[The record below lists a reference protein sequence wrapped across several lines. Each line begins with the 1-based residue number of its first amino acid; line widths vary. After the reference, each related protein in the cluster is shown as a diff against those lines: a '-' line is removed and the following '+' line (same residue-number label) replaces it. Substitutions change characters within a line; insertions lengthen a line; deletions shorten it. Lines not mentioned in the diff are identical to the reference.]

1 MINNKSSEQRMQ
13 YYSETFDFYMD
24 SEDHPDFEPANDILG
39 QYIQSV
45 VADNPQLDSQD
56 PLWTEILKDDLMRF
70 LQALLSLYE
79 PIEKEHDKQ
88 SKMIYAFTK
97 ANMNGKRK
105 MWNVVSQ
112 TIKQFYAAQEVN
124 IEGYINQMQQMDEES
139 KSMVLSVL
147 AKDWEKANDE
157 YMERIEKEILDKNKN
172 IWECSVR
179 DHGIEDYERVRKI
192 EHVFYRY
199 PALTE
204 IVKIIGREQ
213 PENKKEQDDILF
225 KYKPLIVSNHM
236 TFKEVEEI
244 TTGRNLSHLVPT
256 EIAFLADS
264 FTESVFYQ
272 KFASYKLQLFSNRSK
287 ILGQEKTKQQICDK
301 PRLQIGP
308 IIVAVDTSES
318 MYGQPEKIANSLL
331 IQLVRMAKKQR
342 RKCFLITFSVKAQ
355 TIDLAHPANWDKLKD
370 FLDHGF
376 SGGTNGEEML
386 KIALRVL
393 ETETYSLADILIIS
407 DFKFSKPIKNT
418 IDKMCEERAMG
429 VRFYGLQIG
438 TTYSGAY
445 PFTFRQL
452 IRV

>member
-13 YYSETFDFYMD
+13 HYSETFDFYMD
-24 SEDHPDFEPANDILG
+24 SEEHPDFEPANDILG

-56 PLWTEILKDDLMRF
+56 PLWTEILKEDLMRF

-88 SKMIYAFTK
+88 SKMIDAFTK
-97 ANMNGKRK
+97 ANMNDKRK
-105 MWNVVSQ
+105 MWNAVSQ
-112 TIKQFYAAQEVN
+112 TIKQFYLPQEVN
-124 IEGYINQMQQMDEES
+124 IEGYINQMQQMDEEG
-139 KSMVLSVL
+139 KSSVLSAL
-147 AKDWEKANDE
+147 TKDWEKANNE
-157 YMERIEKEILDKNKN
+157 YMERKEKEILEKSKNN
-172 IWECSVR
+172 WECSVR
-179 DHGIEDYERVRKI
+179 DHGIEDYKRVKKI

-204 IVKIIGREQ
+204 ILKIIGREQ

-225 KYKPLIVSNHM
+225 KYKPLIVSNYA
-236 TFKEVEEI
+236 TFEEVEEI
-244 TTGRNLSHLVPT
+244 TTGRNLSHLVPA

-272 KFASYKLQLFSNRSK
+272 RFASDKLQLFSNRSK
-287 ILGQEKTKQQICDK
+287 IFGQEKTKQQICDK
-301 PRLQIGP
+301 PRLQMGP

-318 MYGQPEKIANSLL
+318 MCGQPEKIANSLL

-342 RKCFLITFSVKAQ
+342 RKCFLITFSVRAQ

-370 FLDHGF
+370 FLSHGF

-386 KIALRVL
+386 KIALRTL
-393 ETETYSLADILIIS
+393 KTETYSLADILIIS
-407 DFKFSKPIKNT
+407 DFEFPRPIKNT
-418 IDKMCEERAMG
+418 MDKMCEERAMG

-438 TTYSGAY
+438 TTSREYDKILD
-445 PFTFRQL
+445 R
-452 IRV
+452 IWKV

>member
-1 MINNKSSEQRMQ
+1 MMNNKSSEQRMQ

-45 VADNPQLDSQD
+45 VADNPQLDSQN

-355 TIDLAHPANWDKLKD
+355 TMDLAHPANWDKLKD

-407 DFKFSKPIKNT
+407 DFEFSKPIKNT

-438 TTYSGAY
+438 TASREYDKILD
-445 PFTFRQL
+445 R
-452 IRV
+452 IWKV

>member
-157 YMERIEKEILDKNKN
+157 YMKRIEKEILYKNKN

-407 DFKFSKPIKNT
+407 DFEFSKPIKNT

-438 TTYSGAY
+438 TASREYDKILD
-445 PFTFRQL
+445 R
-452 IRV
+452 IWKV

>member
-45 VADNPQLDSQD
+45 VADNPQLDSQN

-355 TIDLAHPANWDKLKD
+355 TMDLAHPANWDKLKD

-407 DFKFSKPIKNT
+407 DFEFSKPIKNT

-438 TTYSGAY
+438 TASREYDKILD
-445 PFTFRQL
+445 R
-452 IRV
+452 IWKV

>member
-45 VADNPQLDSQD
+45 VADNPQLDSQN

-244 TTGRNLSHLVPT
+244 TTGRNLSRLVPT

-355 TIDLAHPANWDKLKD
+355 TMDLAHPANWDKLKD

-407 DFKFSKPIKNT
+407 DFEFSKPIKNT

-438 TTYSGAY
+438 TASREYDKILD
-445 PFTFRQL
+445 R
-452 IRV
+452 IWKV

>member
-1 MINNKSSEQRMQ
+1 MINNKSSEQRML

-438 TTYSGAY
+438 TASREYDKILD
-445 PFTFRQL
+445 R
-452 IRV
+452 IWKV

>member
-1 MINNKSSEQRMQ
+1 MMNNKSSEQRMQ

-24 SEDHPDFEPANDILG
+24 SEDHPDFKPANDILG

-45 VADNPQLDSQD
+45 VADNPQLDSQN

-213 PENKKEQDDILF
+213 PENRKEQDDILF

-355 TIDLAHPANWDKLKD
+355 TMDLAHPANWDKLKD

-407 DFKFSKPIKNT
+407 DFEFSKPIKNT

-438 TTYSGAY
+438 TASREYDKILDRIWKG
-445 PFTFRQL
+445 
-452 IRV
+452 

>member
-1 MINNKSSEQRMQ
+1 MMNNKSSEQRMQ

-45 VADNPQLDSQD
+45 VADNPQLDSQN

-172 IWECSVR
+172 IRECSVR

-376 SGGTNGEEML
+376 SGGTNREEML

-407 DFKFSKPIKNT
+407 DFEFSKPIKNT

-438 TTYSGAY
+438 TVSREYDKILD
-445 PFTFRQL
+445 R
-452 IRV
+452 IWKV

>member
-1 MINNKSSEQRMQ
+1 MQ

-24 SEDHPDFEPANDILG
+24 SEDHPDFKPANDILG

-45 VADNPQLDSQD
+45 VADNPQLDSQN

-213 PENKKEQDDILF
+213 PENRKEQDDILF

-355 TIDLAHPANWDKLKD
+355 TMDLAHPANWDKLKD

-407 DFKFSKPIKNT
+407 DFEFSKPIKNT

-438 TTYSGAY
+438 TASREYDKILD
-445 PFTFRQL
+445 R
-452 IRV
+452 IWKV

>member
-1 MINNKSSEQRMQ
+1 MMNNKSSEQRMQ

-24 SEDHPDFEPANDILG
+24 SEDHPDFKPANDILG

-45 VADNPQLDSQD
+45 VADNPQLDSQN

-393 ETETYSLADILIIS
+393 ETETYSLADILIIYIFRS
-407 DFKFSKPIKNT
+407 IPVHFP
-418 IDKMCEERAMG
+418 A
-429 VRFYGLQIG
+429 
-438 TTYSGAY
+438 AY
-445 PFTFRQL
+445 
-452 IRV
+452 

>member
-407 DFKFSKPIKNT
+407 DFEFSKPIKNT

-438 TTYSGAY
+438 TASREYDKILD
-445 PFTFRQL
+445 R
-452 IRV
+452 IWKV

>member
-1 MINNKSSEQRMQ
+1 MMNNKSSEQRMQ

-24 SEDHPDFEPANDILG
+24 SEDHPDFKPANDILG

-45 VADNPQLDSQD
+45 VADNPQLDSQN

-213 PENKKEQDDILF
+213 PENRKEQDDILF

-308 IIVAVDTSES
+308 IIVAVD

-355 TIDLAHPANWDKLKD
+355 TMDLAHPANWDKLKD

-407 DFKFSKPIKNT
+407 DFEFSKPIKNT

-438 TTYSGAY
+438 TASREYDKILD
-445 PFTFRQL
+445 R
-452 IRV
+452 IWKV

>member
-1 MINNKSSEQRMQ
+1 MMNNKSSEQRMQ

-24 SEDHPDFEPANDILG
+24 SEDHPDFKPANDILG

-45 VADNPQLDSQD
+45 VADNPQLDSQN

-355 TIDLAHPANWDKLKD
+355 TMDLAHPANWDKLKD

-407 DFKFSKPIKNT
+407 DFEFSKPIKNT

-429 VRFYGLQIG
+429 VLRI
-438 TTYSGAY
+438 TDRYSI
-445 PFTFRQL
+445 P
-452 IRV
+452 

>member
-1 MINNKSSEQRMQ
+1 MMNNKSSEQRMQ

-45 VADNPQLDSQD
+45 VADNPQLDSQN

-355 TIDLAHPANWDKLKD
+355 TMDLAHPANWDKLKD

-407 DFKFSKPIKNT
+407 DFEFSKPIKNT

-438 TTYSGAY
+438 TVSREYDKILD
-445 PFTFRQL
+445 R
-452 IRV
+452 IWKV

>member
-1 MINNKSSEQRMQ
+1 MMNNKSSEQRMQ

-45 VADNPQLDSQD
+45 VADNPQLDSQN

-172 IWECSVR
+172 NWECSVR

-244 TTGRNLSHLVPT
+244 TTGRNLSRLVPT

-301 PRLQIGP
+301 PRPQIGP

-355 TIDLAHPANWDKLKD
+355 TMDLAHPANWDKLKD

-407 DFKFSKPIKNT
+407 DFEFSKPIKNT

-438 TTYSGAY
+438 TASREYDKILD
-445 PFTFRQL
+445 R
-452 IRV
+452 IWKV

>member
-1 MINNKSSEQRMQ
+1 MMNNKSSEQRMQ

-45 VADNPQLDSQD
+45 VADNPQLDSQN

-88 SKMIYAFTK
+88 SKMIYVFTK

-407 DFKFSKPIKNT
+407 DFEFSKPIKNT

-438 TTYSGAY
+438 TASREYDKILD
-445 PFTFRQL
+445 R
-452 IRV
+452 IWKV

>member
-1 MINNKSSEQRMQ
+1 MMNNKSSEQRMQ

-45 VADNPQLDSQD
+45 VADNPQLDSQN

-172 IWECSVR
+172 NWECSVR

-386 KIALRVL
+386 KIVLRVL

-407 DFKFSKPIKNT
+407 DFEFSKPIKNT

-438 TTYSGAY
+438 TASREYDKILD
-445 PFTFRQL
+445 R
-452 IRV
+452 IWKV

>member
-1 MINNKSSEQRMQ
+1 MMNNKSSEQRMQ

-24 SEDHPDFEPANDILG
+24 SEDHPDFKPANDILG

-45 VADNPQLDSQD
+45 VADNPQLDSQN

-407 DFKFSKPIKNT
+407 DFEFSKPI
-418 IDKMCEERAMG
+418 
-429 VRFYGLQIG
+429 
-438 TTYSGAY
+438 TYSGAY

>member
-1 MINNKSSEQRMQ
+1 MMNNKSSEQRMQ

-45 VADNPQLDSQD
+45 VADNPQLDSQN

-407 DFKFSKPIKNT
+407 DFEFSKPIKNT

-438 TTYSGAY
+438 TASREYDKILD
-445 PFTFRQL
+445 R
-452 IRV
+452 IWKV

>member
-1 MINNKSSEQRMQ
+1 MKNNKSSEQRMQ
-13 YYSETFDFYMD
+13 HYSETFDFYMD
-24 SEDHPDFEPANDILG
+24 SEEHPDFEPANDILG

-56 PLWTEILKDDLMRF
+56 PLWTEILKEDLMRF

-88 SKMIYAFTK
+88 SQMIDAFTK

-105 MWNVVSQ
+105 MWNAVSQ
-112 TIKQFYAAQEVN
+112 TIKQFYPPQEVN
-124 IEGYINQMQQMDEES
+124 IEGYINQMQQMDEEG
-139 KSMVLSVL
+139 KSTVLSALV
-147 AKDWEKANDE
+147 KDWEKANDE
-157 YMERIEKEILDKNKN
+157 YMKRTEKEILEKNKN
-172 IWECSVR
+172 NWEWSVR
-179 DHGIEDYERVRKI
+179 DHGIEDYKRVKKI

-204 IVKIIGREQ
+204 ILKIIGREQ

-225 KYKPLIVSNHM
+225 KYKPLIVSNYA
-236 TFKEVEEI
+236 TFEEVEEI
-244 TTGRNLSHLVPT
+244 TTGRNLSHLVPA

-272 KFASYKLQLFSNRSK
+272 KFASDKLQLFSNRSK
-287 ILGQEKTKQQICDK
+287 IFGQEKTKQQICDK
-301 PRLQIGP
+301 PRLQMGP

-318 MYGQPEKIANSLL
+318 MCGQPEKIAHSLL

-342 RKCFLITFSVKAQ
+342 RKCFLITFSVRAQ
-355 TIDLAHPANWDKLKD
+355 TIDLAHPANWNKLKD
-370 FLDHGF
+370 FLSHGF

-386 KIALRVL
+386 KIALRTL
-393 ETETYSLADILIIS
+393 KTETYSLADILIIS
-407 DFKFSKPIKNT
+407 DFEFSKPIQNT
-418 IDKMCEERAMG
+418 MDKMCEERAMG

-438 TTYSGAY
+438 TASHEYDKILD
-445 PFTFRQL
+445 R
-452 IRV
+452 IWKV

>member
-1 MINNKSSEQRMQ
+1 MMNNKSSEQRMQ

-24 SEDHPDFEPANDILG
+24 SEDHPDFKPANDILG

-45 VADNPQLDSQD
+45 GADNPQLDSQN

-213 PENKKEQDDILF
+213 PENRKEQDDILF

-355 TIDLAHPANWDKLKD
+355 TMDLAHPANWDKLKD

-407 DFKFSKPIKNT
+407 DFEFSKPIKNT

-438 TTYSGAY
+438 TASREYDKILD
-445 PFTFRQL
+445 R
-452 IRV
+452 IWKV

>member
-1 MINNKSSEQRMQ
+1 MMNNKSSEQRMQ

-45 VADNPQLDSQD
+45 VADNPQLDSQN

-172 IWECSVR
+172 NWECSVR

-355 TIDLAHPANWDKLKD
+355 TMDLAHPANWDKLKD

-407 DFKFSKPIKNT
+407 DFEFSKPIKNT

-438 TTYSGAY
+438 TASREYDKILD
-445 PFTFRQL
+445 R
-452 IRV
+452 IWKV

>member
-1 MINNKSSEQRMQ
+1 MMNNKSSEQRMQ

-24 SEDHPDFEPANDILG
+24 SEDHPDFKPANDILG

-45 VADNPQLDSQD
+45 VADNPQLDSQN

-213 PENKKEQDDILF
+213 PENRKEQDDILF

-355 TIDLAHPANWDKLKD
+355 TMDLAHPANWDKLKD

-407 DFKFSKPIKNT
+407 DFEFSKPIKNT

-438 TTYSGAY
+438 TASREYDKILD
-445 PFTFRQL
+445 R
-452 IRV
+452 IWKV

>member
-157 YMERIEKEILDKNKN
+157 YMKRIEKEILYKNKN

-376 SGGTNGEEML
+376 SGGTNGEDML

-393 ETETYSLADILIIS
+393 ETETYSLEDILIIS
-407 DFKFSKPIKNT
+407 DFEFSKPIKNT

-438 TTYSGAY
+438 TASREYDKILD
-445 PFTFRQL
+445 R
-452 IRV
+452 IWKV

>member
-1 MINNKSSEQRMQ
+1 MMNNKSSEQRMQ

-45 VADNPQLDSQD
+45 VADNPQLDSQN

-244 TTGRNLSHLVPT
+244 V
-256 EIAFLADS
+256 ES
-264 FTESVFYQ
+264 F
-272 KFASYKLQLFSNRSK
+272 KNKA
-287 ILGQEKTKQQICDK
+287 
-301 PRLQIGP
+301 
-308 IIVAVDTSES
+308 
-318 MYGQPEKIANSLL
+318 EKIWLK
-331 IQLVRMAKKQR
+331 RMGR
-342 RKCFLITFSVKAQ
+342 EDTELWYEEVDFS
-355 TIDLAHPANWDKLKD
+355 D
-370 FLDHGF
+370 
-376 SGGTNGEEML
+376 
-386 KIALRVL
+386 
-393 ETETYSLADILIIS
+393 TEILIIEWTHGNS
-407 DFKFSKPIKNT
+407 DNYKGVDIPVLLNSTPQETMAQKSKKP
-418 IDKMCEERAMG
+418 
-429 VRFYGLQIG
+429 
-438 TTYSGAY
+438 
-445 PFTFRQL
+445 
-452 IRV
+452 

>member
-13 YYSETFDFYMD
+13 HYSETFDFYMD
-24 SEDHPDFEPANDILG
+24 SEEHPDFEPANDILG

-56 PLWTEILKDDLMRF
+56 PLWTEILKEDLMRF

-88 SKMIYAFTK
+88 SKMIDAFTK
-97 ANMNGKRK
+97 ANMNDKRK
-105 MWNVVSQ
+105 MWNAVSQ
-112 TIKQFYAAQEVN
+112 TIKQFYLPQEVN
-124 IEGYINQMQQMDEES
+124 IEGYINQMQQMDEEG
-139 KSMVLSVL
+139 KSSVLSAL
-147 AKDWEKANDE
+147 TKDWEKANDE
-157 YMERIEKEILDKNKN
+157 YMERKEKEILEKSKNN
-172 IWECSVR
+172 WECSVR
-179 DHGIEDYERVRKI
+179 DHGIEDYKRVKKI

-204 IVKIIGREQ
+204 ILKIIGREQ

-225 KYKPLIVSNHM
+225 KYKPLIVSNYA
-236 TFKEVEEI
+236 TFEEVEEI
-244 TTGRNLSHLVPT
+244 TTGRNLSHLVPA

-272 KFASYKLQLFSNRSK
+272 RFASDKLQLFSNRSK
-287 ILGQEKTKQQICDK
+287 IFGQEKTKQQICDK

-355 TIDLAHPANWDKLKD
+355 TMDLAHPANWDKLKD

-407 DFKFSKPIKNT
+407 DFEFSKPIKNT

-438 TTYSGAY
+438 TVSREYDKILD
-445 PFTFRQL
+445 R
-452 IRV
+452 IWKV

>member
-1 MINNKSSEQRMQ
+1 MMNNKSSEQRMQ

-45 VADNPQLDSQD
+45 VADNPQLDSQN

-272 KFASYKLQLFSNRSK
+272 KFTSYKLQLFSNRSK

-342 RKCFLITFSVKAQ
+342 RKCFLVTFSVKAQ

-407 DFKFSKPIKNT
+407 DFEFSKPIKNT

-438 TTYSGAY
+438 TASREYDKILD
-445 PFTFRQL
+445 R
-452 IRV
+452 IWKV

>member
-1 MINNKSSEQRMQ
+1 MMNNKSSEQRMQ

-45 VADNPQLDSQD
+45 VADNPQLDSQN

-172 IWECSVR
+172 NWECSVR

-244 TTGRNLSHLVPT
+244 TTGRNLSRLVPT

-342 RKCFLITFSVKAQ
+342 RKCFLITFSVEAQ
-355 TIDLAHPANWDKLKD
+355 TMDLAHPANWDKLKD

-407 DFKFSKPIKNT
+407 DFEFSKPIKNT

-438 TTYSGAY
+438 TASREYDKILD
-445 PFTFRQL
+445 R
-452 IRV
+452 IWKV

>member
-1 MINNKSSEQRMQ
+1 MMNNKSSEQRMQ

-45 VADNPQLDSQD
+45 VADNPQFDSQN

-407 DFKFSKPIKNT
+407 DFEFSKPIKNT

-438 TTYSGAY
+438 TASREYDKILD
-445 PFTFRQL
+445 R
-452 IRV
+452 IWKV

>member
-1 MINNKSSEQRMQ
+1 MMNNKSSEQRMQ

-45 VADNPQLDSQD
+45 VADNPQLDSQN

-172 IWECSVR
+172 NWECSVR

-244 TTGRNLSHLVPT
+244 TTGRNLSRLVPT

-331 IQLVRMAKKQR
+331 IQLVRMAIKQR
-342 RKCFLITFSVKAQ
+342 RKCFLITFSVIAQ
-355 TIDLAHPANWDKLKD
+355 TMDLAHPANWDKLKD

-407 DFKFSKPIKNT
+407 DFEFSKPIKNT
-418 IDKMCEERAMG
+418 IYKMCEERAMG

-438 TTYSGAY
+438 TASREYDKILD
-445 PFTFRQL
+445 R
-452 IRV
+452 IWKV

>member
-1 MINNKSSEQRMQ
+1 MMNNKSSEQRMQ

-45 VADNPQLDSQD
+45 VADNPQLDSQN

-244 TTGRNLSHLVPT
+244 TTGRNLSRLVPT

-355 TIDLAHPANWDKLKD
+355 TMDLAHPANWDKLKD

-407 DFKFSKPIKNT
+407 DFEFSKPIKNT

-438 TTYSGAY
+438 TASREYDKILD
-445 PFTFRQL
+445 R
-452 IRV
+452 IWKV

>member
-1 MINNKSSEQRMQ
+1 MMNNKSSEQRMQ

-24 SEDHPDFEPANDILG
+24 SEDHPDFKPANDILG

-45 VADNPQLDSQD
+45 VADNPQLDSQN

-407 DFKFSKPIKNT
+407 DFEFSKPIKNT

-438 TTYSGAY
+438 TASREYDKILD
-445 PFTFRQL
+445 R
-452 IRV
+452 IWKV

>member
-1 MINNKSSEQRMQ
+1 MMNNKSSEQRMQ

-24 SEDHPDFEPANDILG
+24 SEDHPDFKPANDILG

-45 VADNPQLDSQD
+45 VADNPQLDSQN

-355 TIDLAHPANWDKLKD
+355 TMDLAHPANWDKLKD

-407 DFKFSKPIKNT
+407 DFEFSKPIKNT

-438 TTYSGAY
+438 TASREYDKILD
-445 PFTFRQL
+445 R
-452 IRV
+452 IWKV

>member
-1 MINNKSSEQRMQ
+1 MMNNKSSEQRMQ

-24 SEDHPDFEPANDILG
+24 SEDHPDFKPANDILG

-45 VADNPQLDSQD
+45 VADNPQLDSQN

-139 KSMVLSVL
+139 KSLVLSVL

-407 DFKFSKPIKNT
+407 DFEFSKPIKNT

-438 TTYSGAY
+438 TASREYDKILD
-445 PFTFRQL
+445 R
-452 IRV
+452 IWKV

>member
-45 VADNPQLDSQD
+45 VADNPQLDSQN

-244 TTGRNLSHLVPT
+244 TTGRNLSRLVPT

-355 TIDLAHPANWDKLKD
+355 TMDIAHPVNWDKLKD

-407 DFKFSKPIKNT
+407 DFEFSKPIKNT

-438 TTYSGAY
+438 TASREYDKILD
-445 PFTFRQL
+445 R
-452 IRV
+452 IWKV

>member
-157 YMERIEKEILDKNKN
+157 YMKRIEKEILYKNKN

-376 SGGTNGEEML
+376 SGGTNGEDML

-407 DFKFSKPIKNT
+407 DFEFSKPIKNT

-438 TTYSGAY
+438 TASREYDKILD
-445 PFTFRQL
+445 R
-452 IRV
+452 IWKV

>member
-1 MINNKSSEQRMQ
+1 MMNNKSSEQRMQ

-24 SEDHPDFEPANDILG
+24 SEDHPDFKPANDILG

-45 VADNPQLDSQD
+45 VADNPQLDSQN

-213 PENKKEQDDILF
+213 PENRKEQDDILF

-355 TIDLAHPANWDKLKD
+355 TMDLAHPANWDKLKD

-407 DFKFSKPIKNT
+407 DFEFSKPIKNT

-429 VRFYGLQIG
+429 DRFYGLQIG
-438 TTYSGAY
+438 TASREYDKILD
-445 PFTFRQL
+445 R
-452 IRV
+452 IWKV